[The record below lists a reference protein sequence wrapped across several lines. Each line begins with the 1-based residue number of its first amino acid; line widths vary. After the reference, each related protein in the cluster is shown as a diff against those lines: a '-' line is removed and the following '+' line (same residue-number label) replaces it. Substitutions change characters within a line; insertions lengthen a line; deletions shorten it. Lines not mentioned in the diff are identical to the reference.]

1 MKDTWFGILAC
12 SLVGSALAIAGFV
25 RLVVL
30 AWLRSNGVRAIG
42 RVVRL
47 ERARYT
53 TTGQLPYT
61 PVAEFEAN
69 GRQYEARGSAC
80 VPPLYREGD
89 SVPVYYPRDRPR
101 PGPNRHRTGIGGRVA
116 RPRDRGRLRLRCPS
130 HRPTVMVCPFLNRAE
145 WRDPG
150 TPAHL

>member
-12 SLVGSALAIAGFV
+12 SLVGSALAIAGLI

-30 AWLRSNGVRAIG
+30 AWLRSNSVRAIG

-80 VPPLYREGD
+80 FPPLYHEGD
-89 SVPVYYPRDRPR
+89 SVPVYYPR
-101 PGPNRHRTGIGGRVA
+101 A
-116 RPRDRGRLRLRCPS
+116 RPDRGQIVTGREWGAAWFFLAFGIAFGFVALAIARLG
-130 HRPTVMVCPFLNRAE
+130 
-145 WRDPG
+145 G
-150 TPAHL
+150 TT